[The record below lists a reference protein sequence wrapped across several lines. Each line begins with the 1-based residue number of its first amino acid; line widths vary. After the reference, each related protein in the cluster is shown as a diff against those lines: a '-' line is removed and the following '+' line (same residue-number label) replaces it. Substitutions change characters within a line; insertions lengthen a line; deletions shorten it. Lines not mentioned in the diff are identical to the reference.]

1 MYKKHGKTPKE
12 AIWLDIKNITGVSSA
27 EAQAVQ
33 SEIRKWYSEDI
44 NFVPEDNP
52 VDDQKSFMQQDA
64 TNNGKQ
70 TLSQTLEAPNVS
82 KPDSAKITLNVGGK
96 SYQLEI
102 DDKDSMEASMAILN
116 LLGKKIGLRI
126 NTEDIPSKTE

>member
-1 MYKKHGKTPKE
+1 M
-12 AIWLDIKNITGVSSA
+12 DIKNITGVSSA